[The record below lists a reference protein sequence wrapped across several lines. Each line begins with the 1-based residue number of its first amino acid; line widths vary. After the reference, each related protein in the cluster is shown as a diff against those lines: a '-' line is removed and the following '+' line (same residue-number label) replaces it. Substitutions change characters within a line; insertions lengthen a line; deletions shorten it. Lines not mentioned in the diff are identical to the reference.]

1 MSKPR
6 YVYAIFTTD
15 EEQVWIP
22 YYYDFDNAVNKAV
35 ELIKEMGYPEDKI
48 YSDNDG
54 GGGEHFFVQGFPD
67 PEDPDDGDIE
77 PLCIMEYSVEDSD
90 I

>member
-1 MSKPR
+1 MNKPE
-6 YVYAIFTTD
+6 YVYAVRTVG

-48 YSDNDG
+48 YSNNDG
-54 GGGEHFFVQGFPD
+54 GGVEHFFVKGVED
-67 PEDPDDGDIE
+67 PEDPELDIE
-77 PLCIMEYSVEDSD
+77 PVCIVEYLVEDYYE
-90 I
+90 

>member
-1 MSKPR
+1 MNKPE
-6 YVYAIFTTD
+6 YVYAVRTVG

-22 YYYDFDNAVNKAV
+22 YYYDFDNAVNKAI

-54 GGGEHFFVQGFPD
+54 GGIEHFFVEGVED
-67 PEDPDDGDIE
+67 PEDPELDFE
-77 PLCIMEYSVEDSD
+77 PVYIIDYHVEDYYK
-90 I
+90 